1 MQSRELSHELRHGS
15 GRFLE
20 SRRCVVGLSLLA
32 AGSMGLI
39 ALYQMGILKHLPEPR
54 LPYLDADEVDAA
66 PEACNRLGLPVPDA
80 ALGFVSY
87 GTTLALAAAGGRDRA
102 DERPW
107 IPLAL
112 AAKVGIDAV
121 QAAKLTWE
129 QWAKHRAFCSWC
141 LLAASATFA
150 AVPLVIPEA
159 RAALRSIS
167 GRSRASSEAERP
179 WSPLA
184 AIPSPPSHSRS

>member
-1 MQSRELSHELRHGS
+1 MQSRELSRELRHGS

-20 SRRCVVGLSLLA
+20 SRRGVVGLSLLA

-39 ALYQMGILKHLPEPR
+39 ALYQTGVLKHLPEPP
-54 LPYLDADEVDAA
+54 LPFLDADEVDAA
-66 PEACNRLGLPVPDA
+66 PEAYGRLGLPVPDA

-87 GTTLALAAAGGRDRA
+87 GTTLALAATGGRDRA
-102 DERPW
+102 DEQPW

-112 AAKVGIDAV
+112 AAKAGIDAV

-141 LLAASATFA
+141 LLAAAATFA

-167 GRSRASSEAERP
+167 GRSRASSEAVRP
-179 WSPLA
+179 WSSLT
-184 AIPSPPSHSRS
+184 AIPGLPSPSRS